1 MDRNGPLRGPWG
13 APAPSGGRAGPA
25 MTTFIPSSTGAS
37 SVEAL
42 RATASRD
49 PKAAIRETAKQ
60 FESLFMQQL
69 LKSMRDA
76 TVSSGMLDNEG
87 TKLGTEMLDQQL
99 AVKMSGLPGGLA
111 DAIARQLERQTVGE
125 GQAAPKPVAIPAK
138 SAAMP
143 LSVRQSE
150 FVSGHADAAK
160 AAEQSSG
167 IPAAFMVAQA
177 AHETGWGRKEIRT
190 ADGGN
195 SHNLFG
201 IKAGAGW
208 SGPVAEITTTEW
220 IGGEPQKL
228 TQKFRAYAS
237 YDDAFRDYARLL
249 TQSPRYA
256 QVVADVQGQAPTASS
271 AQAFAQGLQKAG
283 YATDPAYADKLG
295 RVINQTLRWQRV
307 NA

>member
-1 MDRNGPLRGPWG
+1 
-13 APAPSGGRAGPA
+13 
-25 MTTFIPSSTGAS
+25 
-37 SVEAL
+37 
-42 RATASRD
+42 
-49 PKAAIRETAKQ
+49 
-60 FESLFMQQL
+60 
-69 LKSMRDA
+69 
-76 TVSSGMLDNEG
+76 
-87 TKLGTEMLDQQL
+87 
-99 AVKMSGLPGGLA
+99 
-111 DAIARQLERQTVGE
+111 
-125 GQAAPKPVAIPAK
+125 
-138 SAAMP
+138 
-143 LSVRQSE
+143 
-150 FVSGHADAAK
+150 
-160 AAEQSSG
+160 
-167 IPAAFMVAQA
+167 MVAQA

-208 SGPVAEITTTEW
+208 TGPVAEITTTEW

-249 TQSPRYA
+249 SQSPRYA
-256 QVVADVQGQAPTASS
+256 QVVADVQGQAPTAST

>member
-1 MDRNGPLRGPWG
+1 
-13 APAPSGGRAGPA
+13 
-25 MTTFIPSSTGAS
+25 MTTMVSSSSTS
-37 SVEAL
+37 TVESL
-42 RATASRD
+42 RATAARD

-76 TVSSGMLDNEG
+76 TASSGMLDNEG

-125 GQAAPKPVAIPAK
+125 GQPASKSMAIPPNPAK
-138 SAAMP
+138 AGTVP
-143 LSVRQSE
+143 LSIRQSD
-150 FVSGHADAAK
+150 FVSSHAGAAK
-160 AAEQSSG
+160 AAEQTSG

-201 IKAGAGW
+201 IKAGANWNG
-208 SGPVAEITTTEW
+208 ATADITTTEW

-249 TQSPRYA
+249 SQSPRYA
-256 QVVADVQGQAPTASS
+256 RRGV
-271 AQAFAQGLQKAG
+271 
-283 YATDPAYADKLG
+283 
-295 RVINQTLRWQRV
+295 
-307 NA
+307 

>member
-1 MDRNGPLRGPWG
+1 
-13 APAPSGGRAGPA
+13 
-25 MTTFIPSSTGAS
+25 MTTIVPSSSTS

-42 RATASRD
+42 RATAARD

-76 TVSSGMLDNEG
+76 TASSGMLDNEG

-125 GQAAPKPVAIPAK
+125 GAAAPKPVAIPSK
-138 SAAMP
+138 SAAVP
-143 LSVRQSE
+143 LSVRQSD
-150 FVSGHADAAK
+150 FVASHADAAK
-160 AAEQSSG
+160 VAEQSSG

-208 SGPVAEITTTEW
+208 TGPVAEITTTEW

-249 TQSPRYA
+249 SQSPRYA
-256 QVVADVQGQAPTASS
+256 QVVADVQGRAPTAST